1 LSRGCPHLPIN
12 VQHALLF
19 TLVIVTI
26 IAVLTATT
34 YVIITNMITDAYR
47 YEGAVVR
54 ANEKLRIAAALG
66 SSGLVYGM
74 RNIGLSEVVV
84 KEAGVIYPT
93 GTKVAYVRDLSLKP
107 GEIYVGREYG
117 IGSFITF
124 YVITSRGNV
133 FTTDIADFTQ
143 TYTQDIYVRNLIPST
158 YVFSSPLKYGEGY
171 EYSASMSSYGY
182 VFAFLVVDDPYS
194 DESLY
199 LQIGP
204 VNVAD
209 LYNGWKIPYYSE
221 PVSQT
226 SSRLRA
232 SMSLILKISNDPNEG
247 RYPHYR
253 LDVPIS
259 VSRLDGRNGLLIY
272 ACFGFIW
279 RTMTNNVFGYQ
290 LVNPLR
296 VVEYTPGSSKDYFAE
311 SRYEAN
317 LIPSSLDINSL
328 VATLGKQG
336 PNFNVE
342 APSGSQAYIL
352 LMKCF
357 KIEDKG
363 LGSFTTTESKPWDVV
378 RGLKIYTYIAF
389 PGKTHTSNGITDVD
403 YIYLRLVFN
412 PEVYVLTA
420 LGSI

>member
-1 LSRGCPHLPIN
+1 M
-12 VQHALLF
+12 F
-19 TLVIVTI
+19 TLVLVAI

-34 YVIITNMITDAYR
+34 YVIITNMISDAYR

-54 ANEKLRIAAALG
+54 ANEKLRIAAARG
-66 SSGLVYGM
+66 SSGLVYGV

-84 KEAGVIYPT
+84 KEAGVIFNT
-93 GTKVAYVRDLSLKP
+93 GMKAVYARDISLKP
-107 GEIYVGREYG
+107 GEIYVGRVSSVG
-117 IGSFITF
+117 GTLVAF

-133 FTTDIADFTQ
+133 FTTDVVDFTQ

-171 EYSASMSSYGY
+171 EYSASMSAYGY
-182 VFAFLVVDDPYS
+182 AFAFLVVDDPYS

-204 VNVAD
+204 KNIAD
-209 LYNGWKIPYYSE
+209 LYKEWRIPYYSE
-221 PVSQT
+221 PVSQS

-232 SMSLILKISNDPNEG
+232 SMSLILKISNDPSEG
-247 RYPHYR
+247 HYPHYR
-253 LDVPIS
+253 LDVPVS
-259 VSRLDGRNGLLIY
+259 VSRLDGKNGLLIY

-279 RTMTNNVFGYQ
+279 RVMTNNVFGYQ

-296 VVEYTPGSSKDYFAE
+296 IIEYTPGSSREYFGE
-311 SRYEAN
+311 SRYEAD

-328 VATLGKQG
+328 VATLSKQG

-352 LMKCF
+352 LIKCF
-357 KIEDKG
+357 RIEDKE
-363 LGSFTTTESKPWDVV
+363 LRSFTTTESTPWDVV
-378 RGLKIYTYIAF
+378 RGLKIYTYIVF
-389 PGKTHTSNGITDVD
+389 PGKTHTSNGIASLD
-403 YIYLRLVFN
+403 YIYLRVVFN